1 MLLATQLPR
10 VFILVDKGQEITLTD
25 PNPNWSP
32 QAVLNFYSANY
43 PILTTAK
50 ISAPVI
56 KDDAVQYRFETVIG
70 TKG

>member
-10 VFILVDKGQEITLTD
+10 VFTLIDKGQEIKLTD
-25 PNPNWSP
+25 PNAQWSP

-56 KDDAVQYRFETVIG
+56 KDDAVQY
-70 TKG
+70 

>member
-10 VFILVDKGQEITLTD
+10 LFIMVGKGQEITLID
-25 PNPNWSP
+25 PNPQWSP

-56 KDDAVQYRFETVIG
+56 KDDAVQYRLETVIG